1 MDQKELNATLDY
13 LQKLSNEDP
22 AVLKKKIYE
31 TMSTVSF
38 LILEAKAA
46 DYKKGW
52 ASELLDRHG
61 EHLFDKE
68 ESHIIEDAALKF
80 IKPLFID
87 VQKGGLPSLKQTGT
101 PSILQSSIDI
111 DPEQISL
118 DNTFW
123 KIRDY
128 FTSIDTQVKSLS
140 RELGPFRFF
149 YEMDRD
155 IMIPMPVPL
164 PAPPFVGEVIVPIN
178 PRAFPILISFLIE
191 TIRIIFSFGPLSND
205 LSRKTLSL
213 VLAIVDLIK
222 GDWKQGILSAI
233 GYFGQSSLLAGLTG
247 KVFINLLELVSPD
260 LQERIVMDLY
270 QSGKS
275 KVIGILLW
283 GFVNFAPEFAREI
296 ARQQFDMIRE
306 MITNANGDIQKI
318 EQSMQR
324 SVGPMGLKIKF
335 NEIPESF
342 IPTFDDIQNIQ
353 AIVRQPE
360 IYCSMEFQEAIQPL
374 RKVPPMR
381 LVLELLNIPTDPRT
395 LAFECKDHAGKSIES
410 TLEAIATPQLTPGS
424 TSEVAATPTPPVTT
438 NPTI

>member
-22 AVLKKKIYE
+22 AVLKKRIYE
-31 TMSTVSF
+31 TMSSLSF

-52 ASELLDRHG
+52 ASELVDRHG

-80 IKPLFID
+80 IKPLFLD
-87 VQKGGLPSLKQTGT
+87 VQKGGLPSLKQTGM
-101 PSILQSSIDI
+101 PSILQSPVSSFNI

-149 YEMDRD
+149 YEMEHD

-164 PAPPFVGEVIVPIN
+164 PGPPFVGEVIVPIN
-178 PRAFPILISFLIE
+178 PRAFPILITFLIE
-191 TIRIIFSFGPLSND
+191 TIRIILSFGPLSND
-205 LSRKTLSL
+205 FSRKTLSL
-213 VLAIVDLIK
+213 VLAIVDLVK

-247 KVFINLLELVSPD
+247 KVFVNLLELVSPD

-270 QSGKS
+270 QSSKS

-283 GFVNFAPEFAREI
+283 AFANFAPEFARNI
-296 ARQQFDMIRE
+296 AREQFDKIRE
-306 MITNANGDIQKI
+306 MVTNGNVDIQKI
-318 EQSMQR
+318 EGSMQR

-353 AIVRQPE
+353 SIVRQPE
-360 IYCSMEFQEAIQPL
+360 IYCSLEFQESIQPL
-374 RKVPPMR
+374 RKVPLMR
-381 LVLELLNIPTDPRT
+381 LILELLNIPTDPRT
-395 LAFECKDHAGKSIES
+395 LEYQCRDNAGKSIET
-410 TLEAIATPQLTPGS
+410 TLGSIATPQIT
-424 TSEVAATPTPPVTT
+424 A